1 MTKVPVKV
9 AKRGCLKPDSSRAAA
24 AASLRISNAM
34 PAAPAGNIEKSLCT
48 VWRLTVFQLG
58 RNAKGGIPGQFFRR
72 SRIVGVRSILK
83 LLVLHTSG
91 YYGSGNASKDTY
103 SRDHCEPVPI

>member
-1 MTKVPVKV
+1 MTTVLVKV
-9 AKRGCLKPDSSRAAA
+9 AKRDCRQPHSNRAAPE
-24 AASLRISNAM
+24 ASLRISNAM

-72 SRIVGVRSILK
+72 SRIVGVGSILK
-83 LLVLHTSG
+83 LPVLHTSG
-91 YYGSGNASKDTY
+91 YYGSDIASKDTY
-103 SRDHCEPVPI
+103 SRDHCEPVPM

>member
-1 MTKVPVKV
+1 MTTVLVKV
-9 AKRGCLKPDSSRAAA
+9 AKRDCRQPHSNRAAA
-24 AASLRISNAM
+24 EASLRISNAM

-72 SRIVGVRSILK
+72 SRIFGVRSILK
-83 LLVLHTSG
+83 LRSSTQADIMALALRQKTPT
-91 YYGSGNASKDTY
+91 AA
-103 SRDHCEPVPI
+103 II